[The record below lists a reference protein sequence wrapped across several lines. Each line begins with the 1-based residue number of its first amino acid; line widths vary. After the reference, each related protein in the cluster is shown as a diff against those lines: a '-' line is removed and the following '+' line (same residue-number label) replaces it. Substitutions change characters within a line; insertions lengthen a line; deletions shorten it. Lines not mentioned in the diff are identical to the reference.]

1 MQPIS
6 AASMEL
12 NQSMIDQLSDGFI
25 RIQPDGSISYSNQKV
40 HDWFGEPILQHN
52 IHHFIEQINVFHIQ
66 QGKWLQTE
74 WNTPL
79 NTAHIKVCS
88 YQHPNGVIDL
98 LVRKMEDDHDA
109 DQPFNS
115 LFYQNDVPILMI
127 DLEGTIL
134 EVNWACLQILSYDRN
149 QLNGKHL
156 TDIFATTNKADAKQC
171 LQQINEGNIFT
182 QDIHMESKM
191 GERIEFQFTHIP
203 YYTNGQL
210 DGAYCVARNNSELR
224 RAQEALLE
232 SEQRYRQLVEH
243 SPDPVCL
250 HDSEK
255 IIYLNDVAA
264 MLLGVEDKDALIGQD
279 ISRYIHMEDYNDSM
293 QRINKVM
300 EGTRVEQLFPLKI
313 VRPDGVVLEMEGKSI
328 PIKENGKT
336 YVLAVFRDVTEKNH
350 AKRSLQQ
357 SERRY
362 RSLFLHNPDGIYS
375 INLNGELTSINPAI
389 VKITGF
395 TAKEQIGLHYS
406 DFILP
411 EDWEQTKVHY
421 KNIFEGKT
429 VKFEKRMLRK
439 DGKTI
444 SVRVVGFPMIVE
456 NEIVGMYG
464 ILRDITEEKRSEELL
479 RRSEKLTVVGELAA
493 AVAHEIRNPLTSI
506 KGFIQMM
513 ENGVPE
519 KDLYYQIVLSELN
532 RIEQIIS
539 EMLVLAKPQSVCFQ
553 RKKIGHLIRHVLKL
567 LEGQA
572 NLHNIQFIVDFEG
585 DDLEIDCEENQLKQV
600 FINLIKNSIE
610 VMQDGGKII
619 VTCRKT
625 EDDQLL
631 IRVIDQ
637 GPGIPEDRLSRL
649 GEPFYTTKEKG
660 TGLGLM
666 VSFKIIKD
674 HKGTMHFSSV
684 VGEGTTVDVLLP
696 LPSS

>member
-12 NQSMIDQLSDGFI
+12 NQSMIDQLADGFI
-25 RIQPDGSISYSNQKV
+25 RIQRDGSISYANQKV
-40 HDWFGEPILQHN
+40 LDWFGGPIL
-52 IHHFIEQINVFHIQ
+52 HHKIQDFIQQIDVFHIK
-66 QGKWLQTE
+66 QGIWLQAE
-74 WNTPL
+74 WVTPAK
-79 NTAHIKVCS
+79 NSQIEVCS
-88 YQHPNGVIDL
+88 YQHPNGAIDL
-98 LVRKMEDDHDA
+98 LVRKKEVDS
-109 DQPFNS
+109 DQPFEP

-127 DLEGTIL
+127 DLEGNIL
-134 EVNWACLQILSYDRN
+134 DVNRACLQTLSYDRA
-149 QLNGKHL
+149 QLSGKHL
-156 TDIFATTNKADAKQC
+156 TDIFATNRTDIEKCLKQ
-171 LQQINEGNIFT
+171 LNDGNILT
-182 QDIHMESKM
+182 QDIQMESKT

-203 YYTNGQL
+203 YYKEGQL
-210 DGAYCVARNNSELR
+210 AGAYCVARNNADLR
-224 RAQEALLE
+224 LVQEALLE

-250 HDSEK
+250 HDSKK

-264 MLLGVEDKDALIGQD
+264 MLLGVEDKDTLIGQD
-279 ISRYIHMEDYNDSM
+279 ISRYIHIEDYDDSM

-313 VRPDGVVLEMEGKSI
+313 VRPDGEVLEMEGKSI

-336 YVLAVFRDVTEKNH
+336 YVLAVFRDVTEKNN

-375 INLNGELTSINPAI
+375 INLNGELTIINPAI

-395 TAKEQIGLHYS
+395 TAKEQIGLHYTE
-406 DFILP
+406 FILP
-411 EDWEQTKVHY
+411 EDLEQTKVHY
-421 KNIFEGKT
+421 ENIFKGKT

-444 SVRVVGFPMIVE
+444 NVRVVGFPMIVE

-479 RRSEKLTVVGELAA
+479 RRSEKLSVVGELAA

-572 NLHNIQFIVDFEG
+572 NLHNIQFIA
-585 DDLEIDCEENQLKQV
+585 DLETDLQEIDCEENQLKQV
-600 FINLIKNSIE
+600 FINLIKNAIE
-610 VMQDGGKII
+610 VMPDGGKIT
-619 VTCRKT
+619 VTCRKA
-625 EDDQLL
+625 ENDQLL
-631 IRVIDQ
+631 IRIIDQ

-674 HKGTMHFSSV
+674 HNGTMHFSSSI
-684 VGEGTTVDVLLP
+684 GEGTTVDVLLP
-696 LPSS
+696 LPSP